1 MSHSTAKKKKKRMVF
16 QNVLLKCN
24 NTFDLVFGLIFIPLI
39 ERRRKWK
46 IKLISQN
53 IHPPSF
59 WILCPGL
66 ISALSMSLS
75 LSFFKCHLEWHALS
89 MWFELPANHNFFS
102 YLVEIRQVSPVC
114 RACISFRALTSLQS
128 FSTWVFRSPSFS
140 EDFLEWGGIGWIKQ
154 HMIKIK
160 YK

>member
-1 MSHSTAKKKKKRMVF
+1 MRASLVVQWLRLCAPKAGGKSSILGQETKIRYLACRTAQQKKKKKRMVF

-59 WILCPGL
+59 
-66 ISALSMSLS
+66 
-75 LSFFKCHLEWHALS
+75 
-89 MWFELPANHNFFS
+89 
-102 YLVEIRQVSPVC
+102 
-114 RACISFRALTSLQS
+114 
-128 FSTWVFRSPSFS
+128 
-140 EDFLEWGGIGWIKQ
+140 
-154 HMIKIK
+154 
-160 YK
+160 